1 MFSFDTP
8 SWQTS
13 LLAAAQQRSGR
24 RASFGLKRTA
34 SEVVPRLY
42 LTDAFTARDETQLTE
57 LGITHVVSVMEN
69 APKFPQTRSLRTLHI
84 PLSDSSDQDI
94 LAHFPV
100 TTSFIRNALAESP
113 DSRVLVSDRQRRVS
127 LPLSSTEPFDSF
139 RSTVSWALAVA
150 RLLSAHI
157 LLPRRG

>member
-84 PLSDSSDQDI
+84 PLSDGSDQDI
-94 LAHFPV
+94 LAHLPV

-113 DSRVLVSDRQRRVS
+113 DSRVLVSDR
-127 LPLSSTEPFDSF
+127 
-139 RSTVSWALAVA
+139 
-150 RLLSAHI
+150 
-157 LLPRRG
+157 